1 MRQLTLMILVV
12 ALVGRGK
19 DKQSGDIASET
30 RSKGDDENSTK
41 ARPVLSA
48 YWAEG
53 ITLGAISILNL
64 WK

>member
-1 MRQLTLMILVV
+1 MRQLLLILAVV
-12 ALVGRGK
+12 VLVGCGK

-30 RSKGDDENSTK
+30 PSKGDDKNNTK
-41 ARPVLSA
+41 ASPVLSA
-48 YWAEG
+48 DWAEG

>member
-12 ALVGRGK
+12 ALVGR

-30 RSKGDDENSTK
+30 RSKGDDKNSTK
-41 ARPVLSA
+41 ANPVLSA

>member
-1 MRQLTLMILVV
+1 MLIIAAVMF
-12 ALVGRGK
+12 VGCGK

-30 RSKGDDENSTK
+30 PSKGDDKNSTK
-41 ARPVLSA
+41 ANPVLSA